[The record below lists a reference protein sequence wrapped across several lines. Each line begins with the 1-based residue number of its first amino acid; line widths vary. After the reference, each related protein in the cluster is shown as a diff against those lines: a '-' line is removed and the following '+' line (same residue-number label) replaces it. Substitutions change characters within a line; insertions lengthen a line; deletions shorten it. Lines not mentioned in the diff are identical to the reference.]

1 MPPYRYGYYYQRRY
15 RKRRPYFSRRR
26 TRKTLRRKWRR
37 KRYRRRRK
45 VNFKF
50 YKKYNRKLKTIK
62 VKQWQPKQ
70 ITKCKIKGTKCL
82 IQGSP
87 LRSSNNFIQY
97 VYSYIPE
104 FQPGGGGWTLII
116 HSLETLFEDY
126 QHLQNIWTT
135 SNAGLPLTRYMGCK
149 MRFYQSPETDY
160 VVTYD
165 NCWPMVD
172 TPLSHAD
179 ASPGFML
186 QKKNKIIIPSTLNK
200 RKRKPY
206 KQVWIKPPAQMYNH
220 WYFTKDI
227 CKTPLVLITAT
238 TCSLNNPFARP
249 EAKSNNI
256 SLKCLNVRL
265 FQNTNFQHPPE
276 TTYYSPKT
284 TDSTQS
290 KNIYLYSSHLNYN
303 TAKVKDLHPLGN
315 TKELKIGVPYSNLNS
330 TDDIKLSNLG
340 NPFEKSNLT
349 SDEMYLY
356 YSTKNFTEMWN
367 LKSNNNTLNTISDI
381 LPVETKTI
389 ITVRY
394 NPDKDTGKDNKI
406 YLVKNFENQ
415 GWKEPTDENLII
427 EGFPLYYALWGWL
440 DWQKK
445 LKKAVRVFNDY
456 TLVIQTKVF
465 DVELPYY
472 VLLDQDFI
480 DGYEPYGD
488 LQNPPITPSY
498 YSTQNWFPK
507 TTYQEQ
513 SIQKICDTGPFTPKT
528 PWNHYLQIRYQ
539 YTFYFKWGGCPK
551 DLKKAYD
558 PCLQPKWPTPDNIS
572 PATEISN
579 PSTSPSTMLYSWD
592 WKEDYIKKKA
602 LKRIAD
608 HTPINEN
615 ILSITESNYNPKPL
629 QKKRKTQTSE
639 SEEEQE
645 EEELLQQLL
654 KLKKQRQHL
663 QQLLQLTGIK

>member
-15 RKRRPYFSRRR
+15 RKRRPYFRRR
-26 TRKTLRRKWRR
+26 GIRQTFRRRRRK
-37 KRYRRRRK
+37 KRYRRRTK

-50 YKKYNRKLKTIK
+50 FKNYKKKLKTIK
-62 VKQWQPKQ
+62 VKQWQPRQ
-70 ITKCKIKGTKCL
+70 IVKCKIKGTKCL

-97 VYSYIPE
+97 IYSYTPE
-104 FQPGGGGWTLII
+104 YQPGGGGWTLIV

-126 QHLQNIWTT
+126 EHLQNIWTT
-135 SNAGLPLTRYMGCK
+135 SNAGLPLTRYLGCK
-149 MRFYQSPETDY
+149 MRFYQTTETDY

-186 QKKNKIIIPSTLNK
+186 QKKHKIVVPSTLTK
-200 RKRKPY
+200 KKRKPY

-227 CKTPLVLITAT
+227 CKTPLVLLTAT
-238 TCSLNNPFARP
+238 TCSLTNPFAKP
-249 EAKSNNI
+249 ESKSNNI
-256 SLKCLNVRL
+256 SLKCLNIKL

-276 TTYYSPKT
+276 DTYYSPKT
-284 TDSTQS
+284 TDSTQK
-290 KNIYLYSSHLNYN
+290 KNIYLYSSNLSYTEATVNN
-303 TAKVKDLHPLGN
+303 LVPLGN
-315 TKELKIGVPYSNLNS
+315 TKQNKFGPTYQHLNS
-330 TDDIKLSNLG
+330 SQDIKLENLS
-340 NPFEKSNLT
+340 NPFNKHFFSE
-349 SDEMYLY
+349 DEYYLY
-356 YSTKNFTEMWN
+356 YSTKNFTEMWTFR
-367 LKSNNNTLNTISDI
+367 NNQKKLNTIPEI
-381 LPVETKTI
+381 LPVDSKTI

-406 YLVKNFENQ
+406 YLVKNFTND
-415 GWKEPTDENLII
+415 GWKPPTDENLII
-427 EGFPLYYALWGWL
+427 EGLPLYYALWGWL

-445 LKKAVRVFNDY
+445 LKKAIRVFNDY
-456 TLVIQTKVF
+456 TLVIQTKTF

-488 LQNPPITPSY
+488 LQNPPIQPSY
-498 YSTQNWFPK
+498 YSNENWFPK

-513 SIQKICDTGPFTPKT
+513 SIQKICDTGPFAPKT
-528 PWNHYLQIRYQ
+528 PWNHYLQIRYN

-551 DLKKAYD
+551 ELKKAYD
-558 PCLQPKWPTPDNIS
+558 PCLQPKWPTPDNIT

-579 PSTSPSTMLYSWD
+579 PATSPSTFLYSWD

-602 LKRIAD
+602 IKRISE

-615 ILSITESNYNPKPL
+615 ILSITDSKYNPRPL

-654 KLKKQRQHL
+654 KLKKQRQQF
-663 QQLLQLTGIK
+663 QQLLQLTGTK

>member
-1 MPPYRYGYYYQRRY
+1 M
-15 RKRRPYFSRRR
+15 
-26 TRKTLRRKWRR
+26 
-37 KRYRRRRK
+37 
-45 VNFKF
+45 
-50 YKKYNRKLKTIK
+50 
-62 VKQWQPKQ
+62 
-70 ITKCKIKGTKCL
+70 
-82 IQGSP
+82 
-87 LRSSNNFIQY
+87 
-97 VYSYIPE
+97 
-104 FQPGGGGWTLII
+104 
-116 HSLETLFEDY
+116 
-126 QHLQNIWTT
+126 
-135 SNAGLPLTRYMGCK
+135 PLTRYLGCK

-186 QKKNKIIIPSTLNK
+186 QKKNKIIVPSSNNK

-206 KQVWIKPPAQMYNH
+206 KQIWIKPPAQMYNH

-238 TCSLNNPFARP
+238 TCSLTTPFAKP

-256 SLKCLNVRL
+256 SLKCLNVRI

-284 TDSTQS
+284 IETDNQT
-290 KNIYLYSSHLNYN
+290 KNIYLYASVKHYN
-303 TAKVKDLHPLGN
+303 QAKVTDLFPLGN
-315 TKELKIGVPYSNLNS
+315 TKQMQPGVPYQNLTNTES
-330 TDDIKLSNLG
+330 IKLSNLG
-340 NPFEKSNLT
+340 NPFYNNYFSQ
-349 SDEMYLY
+349 DEFFLY
-356 YSTKNFTEMWN
+356 YSTLNFTEMLQKKN
-367 LKSNNNTLNTISDI
+367 DGNTINKITEIQVMESQ
-381 LPVETKTI
+381 TI

-406 YLVKNFENQ
+406 YLVQNFQNNNWQ
-415 GWKEPTDENLII
+415 PPTDDNLII

-445 LKKAVRVFNDY
+445 LKKATRVFNDY
-456 TLVIQTKVF
+456 TVVIQTKMF
-465 DVELPYY
+465 DVDLPYY

-488 LQNPPITPSY
+488 LHEPPITPSY
-498 YSTQNWFPK
+498 YSKENWFPK

-539 YTFYFKWGGCPK
+539 YCFYFKWGGCPK

-579 PSTSPSTMLYSWD
+579 PATSPSTMLYTWD
-592 WKEDYIKKKA
+592 WKEDFIKKKA
-602 LKRIAD
+602 IKRIAD

-615 ILSITESNYNPKPL
+615 VLSITESSYNPKPL
-629 QKKRKTQTSE
+629 QKKRKKETSE
-639 SEEEQE
+639 SEEEAE
-645 EEELLQQLL
+645 EEELLNQLL
-654 KLKKQRQHL
+654 KLKKQRKHL
-663 QQLLQLTGIK
+663 QQLLQLTGTK

>member
-1 MPPYRYGYYYQRRY
+1 
-15 RKRRPYFSRRR
+15 
-26 TRKTLRRKWRR
+26 
-37 KRYRRRRK
+37 
-45 VNFKF
+45 
-50 YKKYNRKLKTIK
+50 
-62 VKQWQPKQ
+62 
-70 ITKCKIKGTKCL
+70 
-82 IQGSP
+82 
-87 LRSSNNFIQY
+87 
-97 VYSYIPE
+97 
-104 FQPGGGGWTLII
+104 
-116 HSLETLFEDY
+116 
-126 QHLQNIWTT
+126 
-135 SNAGLPLTRYMGCK
+135 
-149 MRFYQSPETDY
+149 
-160 VVTYD
+160 
-165 NCWPMVD
+165 MVD

-179 ASPGFML
+179 AAPGFML

-206 KQVWIKPPAQMYNH
+206 KQVWIRPPAQMYNH

-238 TCSLNNPFARP
+238 TCSLNNPFAKP

-265 FQNTNFQHPPE
+265 FQNTNFQHLPE

-284 TDSTQS
+284 TDTEPI

-303 TAKVKDLHPLGN
+303 TATIDDLLPLGN
-315 TKELKIGVPYSNLNS
+315 TKEMRLGVPYSSLRS
-330 TDDIKLSNLG
+330 ESDIKLSNLG
-340 NPFEKSNLT
+340 NPFEKSNFI

-356 YSTKNFTEMWN
+356 YSTTNFTQM
-367 LKSNNNTLNTISDI
+367 LSFKSPTKTLSNIPNI
-381 LPVETKTI
+381 LPVESKTV

-394 NPDKDTGKDNKI
+394 NPDKDTGKDNKV
-406 YLVKNFENQ
+406 YLVKNYDNQ
-415 GWKEPTDENLII
+415 GWKEPTDDNLII

-445 LKKAVRVFNDY
+445 LKKAPRVFNDY
-456 TLVIQTKVF
+456 TLVIQTKMF
-465 DVELPYY
+465 DVDLPYY

-480 DGYEPYGD
+480 DGFEPYGD
-488 LQNPPITPSY
+488 LHDPPIKPSY
-498 YSTQNWFPK
+498 YSTENWFPK

-539 YTFYFKWGGCPK
+539 YCFYFKWGGCPK

-579 PSTSPSTMLYSWD
+579 PATSPSTILYSWD

-602 LKRIAD
+602 IKRIAD

-615 ILSITESNYNPKPL
+615 ILSITESKYNPKPL
-629 QKKRKTQTSE
+629 QKKRKTETSE
-639 SEEEQE
+639 SEEEKE

-654 KLKKQRQHL
+654 KLKKQRKHL